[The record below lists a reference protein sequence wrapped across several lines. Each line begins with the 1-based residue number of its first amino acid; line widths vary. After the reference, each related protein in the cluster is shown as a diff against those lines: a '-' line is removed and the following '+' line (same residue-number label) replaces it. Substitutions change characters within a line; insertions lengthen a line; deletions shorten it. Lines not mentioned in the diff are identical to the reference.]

1 MKRIILFSLT
11 ALILIGALAFAATT
25 PGSDGDPLVSL
36 SYVEKRLTGL
46 KSELVA
52 LIEASKSSGTST
64 GAPVPAKVFE
74 VYEYSKGTKL
84 IFGKSAEFILRR
96 GSARVLD
103 PLGNRIPDLTS
114 GVDILVS
121 EQVPL
126 NHLMLV
132 PQADGRG
139 FIVEDDIWVMIK
151 GDFTVVE

>member
-1 MKRIILFSLT
+1 MKRTILFTLVGLFL
-11 ALILIGALAFAATT
+11 AGALAFAATT

-36 SYVEKRLTGL
+36 SYVEKRLTSL

-52 LIEASKSSGTST
+52 LIEASKPPSATNGSGE
-64 GAPVPAKVFE
+64 PAKVFE
-74 VYEYSKGTKL
+74 VYQFKKGNKL
-84 IFGKSAEFILRR
+84 TFGKSTEFILRR
-96 GSARVLD
+96 GNARVLD

-114 GVDILVS
+114 GVDILVG
-121 EQVPL
+121 EKVPM
-126 NHLMLV
+126 NHLMMV

>member
-1 MKRIILFSLT
+1 MKRTILFTLVGLFL
-11 ALILIGALAFAATT
+11 AGALAFAATT

-52 LIEASKSSGTST
+52 LIEASKSSGAAT
-64 GAPVPAKVFE
+64 GAVQSSKVFE
-74 VYEYSKGTKL
+74 VYQYTKGTK
-84 IFGKSAEFILRR
+84 IFFGKSAEFILRR

-114 GVDILVS
+114 GVDILVG
-121 EQVPL
+121 EKVPM
-126 NHLMLV
+126 NHLMMV

>member
-1 MKRIILFSLT
+1 MKRTLLFT
-11 ALILIGALAFAATT
+11 LIGVILVGVLAFAATT

-52 LIEASKSSGTST
+52 LIEASKSSGAAT
-64 GAPVPAKVFE
+64 GASAPAKVFE
-74 VYEYSKGTKL
+74 VYEYPKGTKI
-84 IFGKSAEFILRR
+84 IFGKSAEFILRI

-121 EQVPL
+121 EQVPR

-132 PQADGRG
+132 PQTDGRG
-139 FIVEDDIWVMIK
+139 FIVEDDIVVMIK